1 MAVTIMQQES
11 TTTLRDVVTSS
22 EERIAPQP
30 LVQADCAEVLEFLA
44 ARPIHTVFMAS
55 LISDNGMASPTNRG
69 SFYGCRNSKGKLDGV
84 ALIGHATLVET
95 ESADCIQAF
104 ADLAKDCSTLHV
116 IRGEREI
123 VSEFWSQFAQG
134 QRPARLLCREL
145 LLELKK
151 TPTDTEPVAGLRQA
165 TMSDL
170 EMIMNVNASM
180 AADDNGGVN
189 PLTRD
194 PEGFRARTARRI
206 RKGRIWVWTKGQR
219 LLFKTDVIGETP
231 QASYLEGV
239 YVDPGHRGKGYGFRC
254 ISQLASLLLARTD
267 SVCLTVNEKSSQ
279 ALTFYQRAGY
289 EVASRYDTIYLP

>member
-1 MAVTIMQQES
+1 MAVTIMRQES
-11 TTTLRDVVTSS
+11 TPTSRGVLTS
-22 EERIAPQP
+22 GEERLTPQP
-30 LVQADCAEVLEFLA
+30 LVQADCPEVLEFLA
-44 ARPIHTVFMAS
+44 ARPIHTVFMTS
-55 LISDNGMASPTNRG
+55 LISDNGIASPSNRG
-69 SFYGCRNSKGKLDGV
+69 SFYGCRNSKGELGGV

-95 ESADCIQAF
+95 ESPECIQAF
-104 ADLAKDCSTLHV
+104 ANLAKDCSTLHV
-116 IRGEREI
+116 IRGEREL
-123 VSEFWSQFAQG
+123 VKEFWSQFAQG
-134 QRPARLLCREL
+134 ERPARLLCREL

-151 TPTDTEPVAGLRQA
+151 TPFDIEPVAGLRQA

-180 AADDNGGVN
+180 ASDENGVN

-206 RKGRIWVWTKGQR
+206 RKGRIWVWTKGKR
-219 LLFKTDVIGETP
+219 LLFKTDVVAETP
-231 QASYLEGV
+231 QTSYLEGV

-279 ALTFYQRAGY
+279 ALNFYQRAGY

>member
-1 MAVTIMQQES
+1 MAVTMIRQES
-11 TTTLRDVVTSS
+11 TPTLRGVVTSS
-22 EERIAPQP
+22 ERLMPQP
-30 LVQADCAEVLEFLA
+30 LVQANCLEVLEFLA

-55 LISDNGMASPTNRG
+55 LISDNGMASPSNRG
-69 SFYGCRNSKGKLDGV
+69 SFYGCRNSKGEFDGI
-84 ALIGHATLVET
+84 ALIGHATLIET
-95 ESADCIQAF
+95 ESANCVQAF
-104 ADLAKDCSTLHV
+104 ANLAKECSTLHV
-116 IRGEREI
+116 IRGERETLK
-123 VSEFWSQFAQG
+123 EFWSQFAQG
-134 QRPARLLCREL
+134 ERPARLLCREL

-151 TPTDTEPVAGLRQA
+151 TPTDVEPVAGFRQA

-180 AADDNGGVN
+180 ARDENGVN

-194 PEGFRARTARRI
+194 PEGFRARTALRI
-206 RKGRIWVWTKGQR
+206 RKGRIWVWTKGKR

-254 ISQLASLLLARTD
+254 ISQLASLLLARSD
-267 SVCLTVNEKSSQ
+267 SVCLTVNEKRSQ
-279 ALTFYQRAGY
+279 ALNFYQRAGY